1 MKIPNRIQWHEG
13 MLLSPQH
20 FQVESA
26 RVDQMIAW
34 HTVAVNAN
42 NWGVR
47 KCKFDVS
54 LLASGKLRILEVD
67 AIMPNGF
74 AIEHNINL
82 EDSDSLELDLDTFKD
97 HLKEKSLNVYLGMA
111 TRRSMNS
118 SDGISMFK
126 SLVSEPIKDEVSNAV
141 DADIPRLKLVLRLF
155 AGDPP
160 PGVFTSFQI
169 CSVVNDNDVIRL
181 GDTLFPMVDLKAA
194 PKLLDE
200 IRSFIEI
207 LRGKATFIARQ
218 IKGQQDYKKQEKWHS
233 LTQRLNALVS
243 GLPLLEAINQSK
255 FISPY
260 SMYLALCNLLG
271 PLSQIRNGS
280 LPPSPPPYDHN
291 SPHYAFS
298 ALLSNLNDLVNEV
311 SQNYREIPFI
321 WNNMFFE
328 LALRSE
334 WINKT
339 LIIGIKGMTNSDAE
353 MWLASVIIGNK
364 NSIPDLREKR
374 VLGSKRRRV
383 KDVDELHLKSLP
395 GISLFEILTPKN
407 LSDED
412 NRLIISP
419 SNREGVIKKPDSLI
433 LFVKG

>member
-34 HTVAVNAN
+34 HTVAINAN
-42 NWGVR
+42 NWGIR
-47 KCKFDVS
+47 RCKFDVG
-54 LLASGKLRILEVD
+54 LLPSGKLRILELD
-67 AIMPNGF
+67 ALMPNGY
-74 AIEHNINL
+74 AIEHDVNIPN
-82 EDSDSLELDLDTFKD
+82 SDSLELDLDEFKD
-97 HLKEKSLNVYLGMA
+97 HLKEKSLDVFLGMA

-126 SLVSEPIKDEVSNAV
+126 SLVSEPVKDEVSNAV
-141 DADIPRLKLVLRLF
+141 DADIPRLKPVLRLF

-169 CSVVNDNDVIRL
+169 CSVVNDNDVIHL
-181 GDTLFPMVDLKAA
+181 GDTLSPMVDLKAA

-200 IRSFIEI
+200 IRNFIEI
-207 LRGKATFIARQ
+207 LRGKATFLARQ
-218 IKGQQDYKKQEKWHS
+218 IKGQQDYKEQEKWLA
-233 LTQRLNALVS
+233 LTQRLNALTS

-260 SMYLALCNLLG
+260 SMYLALCSLLG

-280 LPPSPPPYDHN
+280 LPPSPPAYDHN
-291 SPHYAFS
+291 SPYNAFKT
-298 ALLSNLNDLVNEV
+298 LLSNLNDLVNEV
-311 SQNYREIPFI
+311 SQDYREIPFI
-321 WNNMFFE
+321 WNDLFFE
-328 LALRSE
+328 LALRRE

-339 LIIGIKGMTNSDAE
+339 LIIGTKGLKSSDSE
-353 MWLASVIIGNK
+353 KWLSSVIIGNK
-364 NSIPDLREKR
+364 ESISDLRQKR

-407 LSDED
+407 LSEED
-412 NRLIISP
+412 NRLIVSP
-419 SNREGVIKKPDSLI
+419 SNRDGILNKPDSLL